1 MKKIIIA
8 AVASL
13 MTLNANAALINI
25 YETNSSLNNIAQSE
39 TVINSSTAPT
49 YSFESENIF
58 YSDAAAHGAPGFD
71 NGHNETF
78 VLTATGFLD
87 TSLYSALQFFHDDGM
102 TVSLAGNAV
111 YSYNA
116 NTAKRDSGLISF
128 ADTGLVSFDLL
139 FWENYGAATLLTY
152 GVLRSGTQATEVA
165 KIASVPAP
173 GAMALFGLGLLSLVA
188 ARRRKA

>member
-13 MTLNANAALINI
+13 MALNANAALINI
-25 YETNSSLNNIAQSE
+25 YESNSYLSNIAQSQA
-39 TVINSSTAPT
+39 VINSATTPT
-49 YSFESENIF
+49 SSFESGNIF
-58 YSDAAAHGAPGFD
+58 YSDVAADGAPGFD
-71 NGHNETF
+71 NGHNDTF

-102 TVSLAGNAV
+102 TVSLAGNPV
-111 YSYNA
+111 YTYNA

-139 FWENYGAATLLTY
+139 FWENTGAATLLTY

-165 KIASVPAP
+165 TIASVPAP